1 MSKKVI
7 YLQKDTLE
15 LLIKIDNWLRKETIK
30 SNSKKTDKKL
40 LQKTRLLIDNI
51 ITKGYYRKT
60 EQELLNELR
69 SQFIKNN
76 K

>member
-51 ITKGYYRKT
+51 ITKGYYQKT

>member
-15 LLIKIDNWLRKETIK
+15 LLIKIDNCLRKETIK

-60 EQELLNELR
+60 EQELLNDLR
-69 SQFIKNN
+69 FQFIKNN

>member
-15 LLIKIDNWLRKETIK
+15 LLIKIDNWLRQETIK

>member
-15 LLIKIDNWLRKETIK
+15 LLIKIDNWLRQETIK

-69 SQFIKNN
+69 FQFIKNN

>member
-1 MSKKVI
+1 MSKNVI

-15 LLIKIDNWLRKETIK
+15 LLIKIDNWLRQETIK